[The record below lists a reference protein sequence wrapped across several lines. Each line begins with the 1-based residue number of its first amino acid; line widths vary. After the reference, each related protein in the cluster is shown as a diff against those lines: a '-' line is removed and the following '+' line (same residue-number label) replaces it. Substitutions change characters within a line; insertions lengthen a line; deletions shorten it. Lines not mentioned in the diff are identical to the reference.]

1 MCWRDPGCLILE
13 IWKILY
19 YLNCNFGLIKVM
31 FYKHC
36 SYCVL
41 VAFTCIISLITIPYC
56 GGLVAQSCPILC
68 DPMDCIPLGSSVCG
82 IFQARILEWVA
93 ISFSRGTSWPRAR
106 TGVSCIAGRFFT
118 DWTTTEAYITI
129 LVVHYFSNITEL
141 KTDWGIYNIS

>member
-1 MCWRDPGCLILE
+1 MCWRDPWCLILE

-19 YLNCNFGLIKVM
+19 YLNCNFGLVKVM

-68 DPMDCIPLGSSVCG
+68 DPMDCIPLGSSVWDFPG
-82 IFQARILEWVA
+82 KN
-93 ISFSRGTSWPRAR
+93 
-106 TGVSCIAGRFFT
+106 TGVGCHLLLQGNFVTQGSNWGLLHCRQILYWLNHHGSLYYYISGALFF
-118 DWTTTEAYITI
+118 
-129 LVVHYFSNITEL
+129 
-141 KTDWGIYNIS
+141 